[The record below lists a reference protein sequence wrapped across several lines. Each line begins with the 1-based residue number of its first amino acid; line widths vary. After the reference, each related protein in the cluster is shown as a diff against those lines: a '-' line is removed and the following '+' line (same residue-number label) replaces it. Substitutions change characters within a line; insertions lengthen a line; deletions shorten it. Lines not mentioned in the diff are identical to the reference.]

1 LAVPVHDRL
10 PPAVVAALRCPHEA
24 GPLTLDGRTLR
35 CVAGHAFD
43 VARQGH
49 VDLRGPRGS
58 HGPGDDAA
66 MVARRLAVL
75 GAGHFDPLLEVLVRT
90 VRAGLAGPAGGVRGL
105 VVDVGAGPGV
115 HLARVLD
122 ALPAHHG
129 LAIDVSKHAAR
140 RAALAHP
147 RAGSVV
153 ADVWRGLPVAD
164 GAAAAVLDVFAPR
177 DADEFARLLG
187 PGGVAVVVTP
197 HADHLAAL
205 ARPLGLLTVDPAKE
219 TRLAVAFGRRFTT
232 AASEPLRWP
241 LRLDRAAAVDLAGMG
256 PGGHHVDA
264 AELARRAAA
273 LPERLEVEAAVT
285 VTTYRPRSDGP
296 PGADRDRDGTA
307 EEARR

>member
-10 PPAVVAALRCPHEA
+10 PPAVVAALRCPHDA

-35 CVAGHAFD
+35 CAAGHAFD

-75 GAGHFDPLLEVLVRT
+75 GAGHFDPLLEVLVGT
-90 VRAGLAGPAGGVRGL
+90 VRDALTPAVHGLI
-105 VVDVGAGPGV
+105 VDVGAGPGV

-122 ALPAHHG
+122 ALPDRHG

-153 ADVWRGLPVAD
+153 ADVWHGLPVAD
-164 GAAAAVLDVFAPR
+164 SAAAAVLDVFAPR
-177 DADEFARLLG
+177 DADGFARVLAPDG
-187 PGGVAVVVTP
+187 IVVVVTP
-197 HADHLAAL
+197 QADHLAAL
-205 ARPLGLLTVDPAKE
+205 AQPLGLLTVDPAKE
-219 TRLAVAFGRRFTT
+219 TRLATAFGRRFTV
-232 AASEPLRWP
+232 AASEALRWP
-241 LRLDRAAAVDLAGMG
+241 LRLDRATAVDLAGMG
-256 PGGHHVDA
+256 PGGHHVEA
-264 AELARRAAA
+264 AELTRRAAD
-273 LPERLEVEAAVT
+273 LPEPLHAEAAVT
-285 VTTYRPRSDGP
+285 VTTYRRRSAGPDGT
-296 PGADRDRDGTA
+296 GRDGDDDPAA
-307 EEARR
+307 EVRR

>member
-10 PPAVVAALRCPHEA
+10 PPAVVAALRCPHDA
-24 GPLTLDGRTLR
+24 GALTLDGRSLR
-35 CVAGHAFD
+35 CAGGHAFD

-66 MVARRLAVL
+66 MVARRVAVL

-90 VRAGLAGPAGGVRGL
+90 VRDGLAGSARGL

-122 ALPAHHG
+122 ALPTHHG

-147 RAGSVV
+147 RVGSVV
-153 ADVWRGLPVAD
+153 ADVWHGLPVAD
-164 GAAAAVLDVFAPR
+164 DAAAAVLDVFAPR
-177 DADEFARLLG
+177 DAEEFARLLA
-187 PGGVAVVVTP
+187 PGGIAVVVTP
-197 HADHLAAL
+197 QDDHLAAL
-205 ARPLGLLTVDPAKE
+205 ARPLELLTVDPAKE
-219 TRLAVAFGRRFTT
+219 TRLAATLGRRFT
-232 AASEPLRWP
+232 AAVSEAVRWP
-241 LRLDRAAAVDLAGMG
+241 LLLDRATAVDLAGMG
-256 PGGHHVDA
+256 PGGHHLDA
-264 AELARRAAA
+264 AELARRAAV
-273 LPERLEVEAAVT
+273 LPEVLEVEAAVT
-285 VTTYRPRSDGP
+285 VTTYRPRSDGQ
-296 PGADRDRDGTA
+296 PGAGRDRAEGAA

>member
-10 PPAVVAALRCPHEA
+10 PPAVVAALRCPHDA
-24 GPLTLDGRTLR
+24 GPLTLDARTLR
-35 CVAGHAFD
+35 CTAGHAFD

-58 HGPGDDAA
+58 HGPGDDAQ

-75 GAGHFDPLLEVLVRT
+75 GAGHFDPLLAALVET
-90 VRAGLAGPAGGVRGL
+90 VRAELAPGVGGLI
-105 VVDVGAGPGV
+105 VDVGAGPGV

-122 ALPAHHG
+122 ALPDHHG

-153 ADVWRGLPVAD
+153 ADVWHGLPVAD
-164 GAAAAVLDVFAPR
+164 GAAAVVLDVFAPR
-177 DADEFARLLG
+177 DADEFARVLA
-187 PGGVAVVVTP
+187 PGGVVVVVTP
-197 HADHLAAL
+197 QADHLAAL

-219 TRLAVAFGRRFTT
+219 TRLATAFGQRFTP
-232 AASEPLRWP
+232 AASTSLRWP
-241 LRLDRAAAVDLAGMG
+241 LRLDRATAVELAGMG

-264 AELARRAAA
+264 AELTRRAAD
-273 LPERLEVEAAVT
+273 LPASVPVDAAVT

-296 PGADRDRDGTA
+296 PRAIRDHDEDPA
-307 EEARR
+307 EEVRP

>member
-1 LAVPVHDRL
+1 
-10 PPAVVAALRCPHEA
+10 VVAALRCPHDA
-24 GPLTLDGRTLR
+24 GPLWLDGRTLR
-35 CVAGHAFD
+35 CDDGHAFD

-75 GAGHFDPLLEVLVRT
+75 GAGHFDPLLEALVRT
-90 VRAGLAGPAGGVRGL
+90 VRDRLAGVAGGL
-105 VVDVGAGPGV
+105 IVDVGAGPGV

-122 ALPAHHG
+122 ALPTRHG

-153 ADVWRGLPVAD
+153 ADVWYGLPVAD
-164 GAAAAVLDVFAPR
+164 GAAAAILDVFAPR
-177 DADEFARLLG
+177 DADGFARLLVPDG
-187 PGGVAVVVTP
+187 IAVVVTP
-197 HADHLAAL
+197 QPQHLAAL
-205 ARPLGLLTVDPAKE
+205 ARPLDLLTVDPAKE
-219 TRLAVAFGRRFTT
+219 TRLATAFGRRFTT
-232 AASEPLRWP
+232 ASVEPVRWS
-241 LRLDRAAAVDLAGMG
+241 LRLDRTDAVDLAGMG

-273 LPERLEVEAAVT
+273 LPAVLEVEAAVT
-285 VTTYRPRSDGP
+285 VTTYRLRAGDGE
-296 PGADRDRDGTA
+296 PGDGDPTD
-307 EEARR
+307 EETRR